1 MAVGGIPQRSW
12 PDRSWPD
19 RSIPYAPTGGG
30 GGDDDTQVMTTR
42 EGMIDPKWFGLISIL
57 FGGKK
62 W

>member
-30 GGDDDTQVMTTR
+30 GGESAKTSLGLLR
-42 EGMIDPKWFGLISIL
+42 MIMFRHGARK
-57 FGGKK
+57 
-62 W
+62 

>member
-30 GGDDDTQVMTTR
+30 GGDDDDTQVMTTR
-42 EGMIDPKWFGLISIL
+42 EGMIDHSWFGLI
-57 FGGKK
+57 KK
-62 W
+62 

>member
-30 GGDDDTQVMTTR
+30 GGESGQR
-42 EGMIDPKWFGLISIL
+42 ESMIAILISMI
-57 FGGKK
+57 FGGNK
-62 W
+62 WV